1 MNCGFADRAPVSYMA
16 GDKAR
21 PLKFLERTP

>member
-1 MNCGFADRAPVSYMA
+1 MNYGFADRAPVSYTA
-16 GDKAR
+16 DDKAR